1 MLAMLFIVLLAP
13 VARKENK
20 EPQAKGCDTREG
32 RRYFCPL
39 TSPGVSAQ
47 GFPCRVDVP
56 DGEKPLRARWRGGQG
71 RRVSG
76 TQHGYPGVT
85 GRRASSGGLVSP
97 HIRRAHF
104 VSHAAPIS
112 LPL

>member
-56 DGEKPLRARWRGGQG
+56 DGEKTSPRSVEGRAGPQSFGYPA
-71 RRVSG
+71 RVSRC
-76 TQHGYPGVT
+76 H
-85 GRRASSGGLVSP
+85 RAESE
-97 HIRRAHF
+97 
-104 VSHAAPIS
+104 
-112 LPL
+112 